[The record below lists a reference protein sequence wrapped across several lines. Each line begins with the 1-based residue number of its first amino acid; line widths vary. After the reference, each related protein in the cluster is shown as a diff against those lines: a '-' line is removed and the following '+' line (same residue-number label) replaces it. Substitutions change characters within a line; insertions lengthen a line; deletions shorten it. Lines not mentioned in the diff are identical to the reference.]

1 MSLLR
6 NHLRLLIGVAVGLLA
21 WWAAG
26 WLGLSPGARPLV
38 GWNLGAVV
46 FLVSTWWLYI
56 TAEECD
62 MRDVARLD
70 EGPGVIIV
78 LALASIAVGMAAILS
93 ALSPAAHLSGDAKR
107 LGLLLAAFT
116 LVTSWFV
123 LQTLFTGHYARRH
136 FQDVAAKGETG
147 GFQFT
152 GDPPTSFMDFAYLAI
167 CVGATAQVSDQG
179 VKTTRLR
186 NLVTAHAVTS
196 FFFNTA
202 VLALGINILSGLLG
216 H

>member
-1 MSLLR
+1 MTLFR
-6 NHLRLLIGVAVGLLA
+6 NHLRLLIGLVVGLAA
-21 WWAAG
+21 WWAASRVG
-26 WLGLSPGARPLV
+26 ISASAQPLI
-38 GWNLGAVV
+38 GWNLGAFV
-46 FLVSTWWLYI
+46 FLSSTWWLYI
-56 TAEECD
+56 TAPECD
-62 MRDVARLD
+62 MRDAARLD
-70 EGPGVIIV
+70 EGPGVIVV
-78 LALASIAVGMAAILS
+78 LALAAIAIGMAAIFS
-93 ALSPAAHLSGDAKR
+93 ALTPSAHESDNAKR
-107 LGLLLAAFT
+107 LSLLLAALT

-136 FQDVAAKGETG
+136 FQDVEAHGDKG
-147 GFQFT
+147 GFLFP
-152 GDPPTSFMDFAYLAI
+152 GDPPTSFMDFAYLAL
-167 CVGATAQVSDQG
+167 CVGATAQVSDPG